1 MQTIGERLKQW
12 RKENKLTTLEISQ
25 KTGISA
31 GGLSEYENDKKLIG
45 SKVLLALYNEYQI
58 NITWILT
65 GERKKDVNLS
75 KNDKELLEHFQKL
88 PEREQIKFIGRIEE
102 AAAQHQNE
110 ESSTSK
116 TE

>member
-25 KTGISA
+25 KTGVSA

-45 SKVLLALYNEYQI
+45 SKVLLALYNEYRI
-58 NITWILT
+58 DIAWILT
-65 GERKKDVNLS
+65 GERKEDVKLS

-116 TE
+116 TG